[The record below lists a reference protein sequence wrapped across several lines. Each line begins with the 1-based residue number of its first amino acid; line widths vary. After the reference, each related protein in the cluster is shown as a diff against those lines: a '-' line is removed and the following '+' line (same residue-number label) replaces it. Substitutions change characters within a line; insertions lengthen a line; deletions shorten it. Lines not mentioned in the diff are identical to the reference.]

1 MRTLCS
7 LDIKGQV
14 DIQSEASFKV
24 TWPVWTNHRPVLMPE
39 MSACV
44 YIVQWLQGPDTTVK
58 LPHDTQKGQPKNA
71 IPKISMFSLL
81 SITAQLSSM
90 HQSRIIFILFL
101 FWMIIFIIDYYIND
115 YWTPPTG
122 VLARV
127 TQRAYRPSTGSGP
140 VASKYYCEFL
150 WTVRSNYQIKCT
162 PIKLINQVYLLIL
175 EHEWTSIGLTSS
187 HLNTQGRVFT
197 LLLDSWP
204 QYFN

>member
-1 MRTLCS
+1 MQCVGYKASGQLWLRRFGHWMRTLCS

-58 LPHDTQKGQPKNA
+58 LPHDTQKGQPNA
-71 IPKISMFSLL
+71 IPKISMLSLL
-81 SITAQLSSM
+81 SITAQLSFHASVTD
-90 HQSRIIFILFL
+90 HFYHLS
-101 FWMIIFIIDYYIND
+101 MIISQFIPVD
-115 YWTPPTG
+115 WTPPTG

-162 PIKLINQVYLLIL
+162 PI
-175 EHEWTSIGLTSS
+175 
-187 HLNTQGRVFT
+187 
-197 LLLDSWP
+197 
-204 QYFN
+204 